1 MDKIKMA
8 EKAKQLELIDNLI
21 TKQNDSNKKTAIKKI
36 KIRGLYLN
44 YLEVAIYFDKDYEI
58 YKKATTEDFID
69 MISKGK
75 IYIMNPGFLN
85 RYFKQKWYREIRNLI

>member
-21 TKQNDSNKKTAIKKI
+21 TKQNDLNKKTAIEKI
-36 KIRGLYLN
+36 KIRGFYLN
-44 YLEVAIYFDKDYEI
+44 YLEVAIYFNKDYEI